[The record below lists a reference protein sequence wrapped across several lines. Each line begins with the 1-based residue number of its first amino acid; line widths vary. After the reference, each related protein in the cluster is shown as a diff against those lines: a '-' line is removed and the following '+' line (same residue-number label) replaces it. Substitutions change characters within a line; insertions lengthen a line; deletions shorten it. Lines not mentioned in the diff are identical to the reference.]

1 MRLLLCAVAAL
12 RVRALA
18 GTAALLTRTR
28 IDDFAVA
35 PLEVCGVGVY
45 ALANTWG
52 ASRDGD
58 ATGGR
63 VWPCGLELAPRVAAV
78 AANRTVL
85 DVGCG
90 CGVVALAA
98 ARAGAKRVVAADF
111 HSVPL
116 RLVAAAAADQGLA
129 VEVESFDVGSAAPLP
144 PADVVAFADLT
155 YDEALAE
162 NVAKRVL
169 EARARG
175 SHVLCATNP
184 LRAGAAAF
192 RGALPDLRFEP
203 VALSTHA
210 ATHTDARNWKTR
222 LVQHLDVVPD

>member
-1 MRLLLCAVAAL
+1 MLLLLCAVAAL
-12 RVRALA
+12 RVRAL

-28 IDDFAVA
+28 IDDFAVE

-52 ASRDGD
+52 AARDGD

-111 HSVPL
+111 NAVPL
-116 RLVAAAAADQGLA
+116 RLVAAAAEDQGLA
-129 VEVESFDVGSAAPLP
+129 VDVARFDVGSAAPLP

-155 YDEALAE
+155 YETALAE
-162 NVAKRVL
+162 AVAKRVL

>member
-1 MRLLLCAVAAL
+1 MLLLLCAVAAL

-52 ASRDGD
+52 AARDGD

-63 VWPCGLELAPRVAAV
+63 VWPCGLELAPRVAA
-78 AANRTVL
+78 AART
-85 DVGCG
+85 GRSS
-90 CGVVALAA
+90 ASAAAAASSLAA
-98 ARAGAKRVVAADF
+98 ARAGAKRVVAADVNP
-111 HSVPL
+111 VPL
-116 RLVAAAAADQGLA
+116 RLVAAAAEDQGLA
-129 VEVESFDVGSAAPLP
+129 VEVESFGVASRGAAPAGGRRRLRGP
-144 PADVVAFADLT
+144 HLRREPRGGRRRAGP
-155 YDEALAE
+155 
-162 NVAKRVL
+162 RG
-169 EARARG
+169 ARAARTC
-175 SHVLCATNP
+175 SARRTRC
-184 LRAGAAAF
+184 GAAAF
-192 RGALPDLRFEP
+192 RGALPDVRFEP
-203 VALSTHA
+203 VALSRHA